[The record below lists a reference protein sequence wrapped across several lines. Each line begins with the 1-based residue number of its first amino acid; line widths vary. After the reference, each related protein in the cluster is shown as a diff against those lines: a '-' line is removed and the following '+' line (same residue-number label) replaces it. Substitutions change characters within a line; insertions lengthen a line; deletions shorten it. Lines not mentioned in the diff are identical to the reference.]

1 MHCSSKY
8 GRNQENIYPHTQQAK
23 LVDAKGNRTSSTRRG
38 WGGGG
43 GGTHGSVGGGGGERE
58 LLVRVVVLVE
68 EICRFHGEE
77 ASISNQEPSKQRQK
91 VPNQKGR

>member
-1 MHCSSKY
+1 MHCSPKY
-8 GRNQENIYPHTQQAK
+8 GHDQENIYSHTQQAK
-23 LVDAKGNRTSSTRRG
+23 LIDAKGNTTSSTRRG
-38 WGGGG
+38 WGEG